1 MAAENAKGRKKGS
14 GGWMGVGEGGTAA
27 VAGRHILLYFQGSP
41 ASFSA
46 MGLSVDMYKQE
57 MAEALRNYERYI
69 VCIDKTP
76 EEFQASV
83 MSLMDKAIKAYENR
97 GPGLRH
103 GIALDKQLTI
113 ILSQSTG
120 ERLAVMQP
128 VPFVRPS
135 PNRRVTAWRCNH
147 PV

>member
-1 MAAENAKGRKKGS
+1 
-14 GGWMGVGEGGTAA
+14 
-27 VAGRHILLYFQGSP
+27 
-41 ASFSA
+41 

-120 ERLAVMQP
+120 ERPMGGIYFNLS
-128 VPFVRPS
+128 S
-135 PNRRVTAWRCNH
+135 PYQKKSAAKVAKASESGS
-147 PV
+147 